1 MKNRKGDVHGSL
13 ENENGGF
20 EERLK
25 MNERLPSSHAD
36 LIRGHIT
43 HATQNYKTAIISRR
57 ITKMPLWSSN
67 ADPLTLL
74 TWKRHGNDV
83 AMMWKVSSTKY

>member
-57 ITKMPLWSSN
+57 ITKMPLWALN
-67 ADPLTLL
+67 VDALTLL
-74 TWKRHGNDV
+74 TWK
-83 AMMWKVSSTKY
+83 

>member
-1 MKNRKGDVHGSL
+1 VKNRKGDVHGSL

-25 MNERLPSSHAD
+25 MMERLASSHAD

-43 HATQNYKTAIISRR
+43 HATHNYKTATLPLRF
-57 ITKMPLWSSN
+57 TKMPLWASN
-67 ADPLTLL
+67 VDPLTLL
-74 TWKRHGNDV
+74 TWK
-83 AMMWKVSSTKY
+83 

>member
-25 MNERLPSSHAD
+25 MNERLPSYLAD

-43 HATQNYKTAIISRR
+43 HATQNYKSAIMGRR
-57 ITKMPLWSSN
+57 ITKMPLWASN
-67 ADPLTLL
+67 VDPLTLL
-74 TWKRHGNDV
+74 TWK
-83 AMMWKVSSTKY
+83 

>member
-1 MKNRKGDVHGSL
+1 MKNYKVGVHGSL

-25 MNERLPSSHAD
+25 MMERLPLPHAD

-43 HATQNYKTAIISRR
+43 HATQNYKTAIMSRR
-57 ITKMPLWSSN
+57 ITKMPLLASN
-67 ADPLTLL
+67 VDPLTLV
-74 TWKRHGNDV
+74 TWK
-83 AMMWKVSSTKY
+83 

>member
-1 MKNRKGDVHGSL
+1 VKNRKGDVHGSL

-25 MNERLPSSHAD
+25 MMERLPPPHAD

-43 HATQNYKTAIISRR
+43 HATQNYKTAIMSRK
-57 ITKMPLWSSN
+57 ITKMPLWASN
-67 ADPLTLL
+67 VEPLTLL
-74 TWKRHGNDV
+74 
-83 AMMWKVSSTKY
+83 MWK

>member
-1 MKNRKGDVHGSL
+1 MSQNVKNRKGDVHGSL

-25 MNERLPSSHAD
+25 MMERLASSHAD

-43 HATQNYKTAIISRR
+43 PCHSELQNCHYEPQNYK
-57 ITKMPLWSSN
+57 N
-67 ADPLTLL
+67 ATLGL
-74 TWKRHGNDV
+74 KC
-83 AMMWKVSSTKY
+83 

>member
-25 MNERLPSSHAD
+25 MMERLVSLHAD

-43 HATQNYKTAIISRR
+43 SATHIYKTATLPLRFK
-57 ITKMPLWSSN
+57 KMPL
-67 ADPLTLL
+67 
-74 TWKRHGNDV
+74 
-83 AMMWKVSSTKY
+83 

>member
-25 MNERLPSSHAD
+25 MMEVFSS
-36 LIRGHIT
+36 
-43 HATQNYKTAIISRR
+43 
-57 ITKMPLWSSN
+57 
-67 ADPLTLL
+67 
-74 TWKRHGNDV
+74 V
-83 AMMWKVSSTKY
+83 VSSRAVVLLDFVSNVLYKRISKYGKLGFQSFGVVLAVLE

>member
-1 MKNRKGDVHGSL
+1 MSQNVKNRKGGAHGSL

-25 MNERLPSSHAD
+25 MMEQLASFHAD

-43 HATQNYKTAIISRR
+43 PATHIYKTA
-57 ITKMPLWSSN
+57 
-67 ADPLTLL
+67 TLGL
-74 TWKRHGNDV
+74 KC
-83 AMMWKVSSTKY
+83 

>member
-1 MKNRKGDVHGSL
+1 VKNRKGGVHGSL

-25 MNERLPSSHAD
+25 MMERLASFHAD

-43 HATQNYKTAIISRR
+43 PATHIYKTATLPLRF
-57 ITKMPLWSSN
+57 TKMPLWASN
-67 ADPLTLL
+67 VDPLTLL
-74 TWKRHGNDV
+74 TWK
-83 AMMWKVSSTKY
+83 

>member
-1 MKNRKGDVHGSL
+1 MKNRKGDVRGSL

-25 MNERLPSSHAD
+25 MNEWLPSSHGD

-43 HATQNYKTAIISRR
+43 HATQNYKTAIIRCR
-57 ITKMPLWSSN
+57 IKKMPLWASN
-67 ADPLTLL
+67 VDPLTL
-74 TWKRHGNDV
+74 H
-83 AMMWKVSSTKY
+83 

>member
-1 MKNRKGDVHGSL
+1 MKNRKGHVHGSL

-36 LIRGHIT
+36 LTRGHIT
-43 HATQNYKTAIISRR
+43 HATQNYKTAIISR
-57 ITKMPLWSSN
+57 
-67 ADPLTLL
+67 
-74 TWKRHGNDV
+74 
-83 AMMWKVSSTKY
+83 

>member
-1 MKNRKGDVHGSL
+1 MKNRKGHVHGSL

-57 ITKMPLWSSN
+57 ITKMPLWASN
-67 ADPLTLL
+67 VDPLTLL
-74 TWKRHGNDV
+74 TWK
-83 AMMWKVSSTKY
+83 

>member
-1 MKNRKGDVHGSL
+1 VKNHKVGVHGSL

-25 MNERLPSSHAD
+25 RMERLPPPHAD

-43 HATQNYKTAIISRR
+43 HATQNYKTAIMSRR
-57 ITKMPLWSSN
+57 ITKMPLWASN
-67 ADPLTLL
+67 VDPLTLL
-74 TWKRHGNDV
+74 TWK
-83 AMMWKVSSTKY
+83 

>member
-1 MKNRKGDVHGSL
+1 MHKNGKKWAKNVKNRKGGVHGSL

-25 MNERLPSSHAD
+25 MMERLASPHAD

-43 HATQNYKTAIISRR
+43 HATHIYKTVTLPLKF
-57 ITKMPLWSSN
+57 TKMPL
-67 ADPLTLL
+67 
-74 TWKRHGNDV
+74 
-83 AMMWKVSSTKY
+83 

>member
-1 MKNRKGDVHGSL
+1 MKNRQGDVNGSL

-25 MNERLPSSHAD
+25 MMERLPPPHAD

-43 HATQNYKTAIISRR
+43 HATQNYK
-57 ITKMPLWSSN
+57 N
-67 ADPLTLL
+67 ATMGLKCWPIDFVDVEM
-74 TWKRHGNDV
+74 TWKWCGNDV
-83 AMMWKVSSTKY
+83 ESFFN